1 VAVDQLRQRLK
12 SNCVSSLIHRQR
24 HDHYDPADLVG
35 HRDRHPQAD
44 QPKAEKEPPGFW
56 HRDTLTGDWGGLRS
70 ALADQGIAI
79 PATYTAEVFSN
90 VQGGMKRGSS
100 YDGAFLPQIDVDLD
114 KLMGWQ
120 GGSFRASMIQGH
132 GPSMSQG

>member
-1 VAVDQLRQRLK
+1 MIIMTLRTL
-12 SNCVSSLIHRQR
+12 SVTATGILVMLTVVV
-24 HDHYDPADLVG
+24 PA
-35 HRDRHPQAD
+35 HAQQPQAD